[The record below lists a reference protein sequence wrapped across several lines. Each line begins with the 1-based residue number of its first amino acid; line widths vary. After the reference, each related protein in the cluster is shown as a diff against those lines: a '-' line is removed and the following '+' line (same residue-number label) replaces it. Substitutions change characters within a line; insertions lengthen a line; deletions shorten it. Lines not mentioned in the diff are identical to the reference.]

1 MRKSTHNIVQALF
14 FVLLASLGPSLGCVD
29 LTQPWKKGG
38 FGEDA
43 RGDLADVGSGGG
55 PGNTDSGY
63 PIGPDGADADHL
75 STEHPPDAEPPA
87 QQDDGGPVDTFPATS
102 DGDPIVNF
110 PDASPVDLA
119 DASRDSNKADANT
132 DADMQPLDGRYDPP
146 APDSRKEDTDGP
158 QKEDLNTDL
167 ILSVPDSSLADAP
180 IDALGPPPD
189 AEPEAPTISG
199 LLASYPCESANGTVL
214 PDISGNGKNGTL
226 ANGSGSSTPIGFS
239 FATGMVGKAL
249 TLSASDKAYVSL
261 PRGILAQLSQVTIAT
276 WVKLNSGTD
285 FQRIFDIGVDTNT
298 FMYLTNSG
306 GSGVRFRITST
317 PLKKNQVV
325 EGAMAMPVG
334 RWTHIALTLGD
345 NGVSIYLD
353 GAQVAQQGPAALRPS
368 DLGETGNNF
377 IGRSPF
383 TGDPY
388 LDGQVDEFRI
398 YDRVL
403 SPAEIGELASGQ

>member
-1 MRKSTHNIVQALF
+1 M
-14 FVLLASLGPSLGCVD
+14 
-29 LTQPWKKGG
+29 
-38 FGEDA
+38 
-43 RGDLADVGSGGG
+43 
-55 PGNTDSGY
+55 
-63 PIGPDGADADHL
+63 
-75 STEHPPDAEPPA
+75 
-87 QQDDGGPVDTFPATS
+87 
-102 DGDPIVNF
+102 
-110 PDASPVDLA
+110 
-119 DASRDSNKADANT
+119 
-132 DADMQPLDGRYDPP
+132 
-146 APDSRKEDTDGP
+146 
-158 QKEDLNTDL
+158 
-167 ILSVPDSSLADAP
+167 
-180 IDALGPPPD
+180 
-189 AEPEAPTISG
+189 
-199 LLASYPCESANGTVL
+199 
-214 PDISGNGKNGTL
+214 
-226 ANGSGSSTPIGFS
+226 
-239 FATGMVGKAL
+239 
-249 TLSASDKAYVSL
+249 
-261 PRGILAQLSQVTIAT
+261 
-276 WVKLNSGTD
+276 
-285 FQRIFDIGVDTNT
+285 DTNT